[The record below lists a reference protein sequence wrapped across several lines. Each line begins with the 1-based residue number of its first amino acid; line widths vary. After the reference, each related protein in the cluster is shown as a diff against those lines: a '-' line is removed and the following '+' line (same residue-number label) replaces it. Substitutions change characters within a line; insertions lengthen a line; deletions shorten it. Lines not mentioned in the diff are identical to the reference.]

1 MPHSFEMIMCKEQEK
16 SNERQVIMERK
27 EALYEGKAKIIYA
40 TEKPNEYLVYYKDD
54 ATAGNGAKRG
64 TITDKGIMNN
74 KMTAFFFDLLAK
86 EGIAHHYVSMPS
98 DREMIVKKLN
108 MIPLEVIVRNVAA
121 GSLAKRLGLEEG
133 VPMPM
138 PIIEYCYKNDD
149 LGDPMLNRYHIRAIN
164 IATDA
169 ELDEIERI
177 SLKVNDV
184 LTKFLKKK
192 HVDLIDFK
200 LEFGKDAE
208 GKIILADE
216 ISPDNCRF
224 WDSDTKEKLDKD
236 RFRRD
241 LGGVEDAYKEM
252 LHRLTGEA

>member
-1 MPHSFEMIMCKEQEK
+1 MMIMCKEQEK
-16 SNERQVIMERK
+16 SNERQAIMERK

-133 VPMPM
+133 VLMPM

>member
-1 MPHSFEMIMCKEQEK
+1 MKG
-16 SNERQVIMERK
+16 RLVMERK

-40 TEKPNEYLVYYKDD
+40 TENPEAYLVYYKDD

-64 TITDKGIMNN
+64 TIADKGVMNN

-86 EGIAHHYVSMPS
+86 EGIAHHYISMPS
-98 DREMIVKKLN
+98 EREMLVKKLTI
-108 MIPLEVIVRNVAA
+108 IPLEVIIRNVAA
-121 GSLAKRLGLEEG
+121 GSLAQRLGLEEG
-133 VPMPM
+133 VPMPF
-138 PIIEYCYKNDD
+138 PVIEYCYKNDD
-149 LGDPMLNRYHIRAIN
+149 LGDPMLNRYHIRAIK

-169 ELDEIERI
+169 ELDEIERM
-177 SLKVNDV
+177 SLKINDV
-184 LTKFLKKK
+184 LTKFLKTK

-200 LEFGKDAE
+200 LEFGKDAG

-241 LGGVEDAYKEM
+241 LGNVEEAYKEM
-252 LHRLTGEA
+252 LRRLTGEA